1 MANKPMDRRKFLQET
16 ALYFGAGSWVASH
29 PLASPTAAPARI
41 ALQADSSPGD
51 LQMRASFSPT
61 ETVWIIRQ
69 PNSGFQQMFASR
81 ELARGLRNLG
91 LVREPVEA
99 IRGSATPAASRIL
112 KLTKLLTRL
121 ILKSRC
127 EGPDHKPCSMPFL
140 IFSSVR
146 APSLVWMV
154 KSIPWSIQKG

>member
-99 IRGSATPAASRIL
+99 IRGSATPPSGGLIFSLELTPAASRIL

-121 ILKSRC
+121 ILK
-127 EGPDHKPCSMPFL
+127 
-140 IFSSVR
+140 
-146 APSLVWMV
+146 
-154 KSIPWSIQKG
+154 